1 MDTPAVNQPEKKQP
15 QRELSANDKRPSDV
29 LPLTPAVFHI
39 LLALGDGERHGY
51 GIMQEVTKLTEGQ
64 MQLGPGTLYRSI
76 QRMVA
81 DGLINESTE
90 RPVPELDDDRRRY
103 YRLTEFGLRV
113 ASAEAERLFALVTA
127 ARHKGILPTP
137 QGGYIL

>member
-1 MDTPAVNQPEKKQP
+1 MDTQTVARPEKKQP
-15 QRELSANDKRPSDV
+15 KRESTAQEKRLSDV

-39 LLALGDGERHGY
+39 LLALGDRERHGY
-51 GIMQEVTKLTEGQ
+51 GIMQEVVKLTGGH

-81 DGLINESTE
+81 DGLISESME

-103 YRLTEFGLRV
+103 YRLTDLGLQV
-113 ASAEAERLFALVTA
+113 ASAEAERLHALVTA
-127 ARHKGILPTP
+127 ARTKGLLSSPL
-137 QGGYIL
+137 GGYII